1 MPPAKIGHGN
11 SLWIPRIRNL
21 YRAADW
27 KKRGKRSPAC
37 CGTASRAVW
46 PGVEASVFV
55 VGQLWL
61 RSGDRACAGCCPGLS
76 LGFGAQKTTDM
87 NRRFRYAGE
96 CGLQIGPF
104 NRLSAPGDG
113 AFMRNED
120 LFGYRLPVP
129 TERCWPCAFSAE
141 RDGASRIW
149 KTGAQCAAEEACR
162 GLSGPVGVGRTVS
175 AVEECK

>member
-55 VGQLWL
+55 VGQ
-61 RSGDRACAGCCPGLS
+61 A
-76 LGFGAQKTTDM
+76 FG
-87 NRRFRYAGE
+87 
-96 CGLQIGPF
+96 
-104 NRLSAPGDG
+104 
-113 AFMRNED
+113 
-120 LFGYRLPVP
+120 
-129 TERCWPCAFSAE
+129 
-141 RDGASRIW
+141 
-149 KTGAQCAAEEACR
+149 CAAAT
-162 GLSGPVGVGRTVS
+162 GPVRV
-175 AVEECK
+175 AVRG